1 MSGQEYLVTIN
12 VPPLL
17 EEAVVDCLL
26 SIEAADGFSSLAVN
40 AHTSKHETLSLAEQ
54 VAGRQKQIRF
64 QIYLPVEQL
73 TLLIEQLKQGFS
85 GAGIQYWVLP
95 VLPVLQ
101 RGAI

>member
-26 SIEAADGFSSLAVN
+26 TIEAADGFSSLVVN
-40 AHTSKHETLSLAEQ
+40 AHTSKHEMLSLAEQ
-54 VAGRQKQIRF
+54 VAGRQKQVRF
-64 QIYLPVEQL
+64 QMYLPEQQL
-73 TLLIEQLKQGFS
+73 MVLLQQLKQSFS

-95 VLPVLQ
+95 VLES
-101 RGAI
+101 GYI